1 MSGISET
8 VNWVLNN
15 SVEDVNYD
23 SAVQKLTDA
32 ELVYCYRNESRKSA
46 REKLA
51 AEARRRGM
59 DWLVRD
65 EAAGAASE
73 PVQGNR
79 QGAAPAA
86 EEPAPVARQLSI
98 FGEFLPKKEEPKS
111 QAAKRPAPP
120 PRTAVAPVTEEPPK
134 DRPWLVC
141 YAGHRVEI
149 EDPSG
154 LTLEELRKRLE
165 REFPELS
172 AERVTWHWVPP
183 AENGSGRQAERQAAE
198 GAEQPEGGGAP
209 EPLVLVPVVTAGKKG
224 SGDALSRALKGFFW
238 SAAGAMADDHPV
250 QVLAARDGRLYEIR
264 KTPVGVFSRA
274 LDFVPELD
282 DWGEGFSFALP
293 RIPAA
298 LLEEV
303 LFAFR
308 AALPR
313 EAVVQVLWDCEARA
327 YRIGLP
333 EQHAGACSVDFARA
347 LLPENLVWVMDIH
360 SHGRLGAYFSRTDD
374 LDEKATGLYAVV
386 GKVHTPFPELRV
398 RYSCGGTYRE
408 IRPEQVF
415 ELEG

>member
-32 ELVYCYRNESRKSA
+32 ELAYCYRNESRKSG

-59 DWLVRD
+59 TWLV
-65 EAAGAASE
+65 EGEKPAAAKGGPA
-73 PVQGNR
+73 PGDP
-79 QGAAPAA
+79 GAPAA
-86 EEPAPVARQLSI
+86 QEGTPRQLSI

-111 QAAKRPAPP
+111 QAARRPAPP

-141 YAGHRVEI
+141 YAGHRIEI

-183 AENGSGRQAERQAAE
+183 AENGSGQQAEGQVAE
-198 GAEQPEGGGAP
+198 GGRPEGGAP

-238 SAAGAMADDHPV
+238 SAAEALADERPV

-274 LDFVPELD
+274 LDLVPELD
-282 DWGEGFSFALP
+282 DWGEGFRLALP
-293 RIPAA
+293 KIPAT
-298 LLEEV
+298 LLEEAV
-303 LFAFR
+303 FAFR
-308 AALPR
+308 AALPG
-313 EAVVQVLWDCEARA
+313 EAVVQVLWDREARA

-333 EQHAGACSVDFARA
+333 EQRAGVSSVDFARA
-347 LLPENLVWVMDIH
+347 LLPEHLVWVMDIH

-415 ELEG
+415 DLEG